1 MAFNYSGAR
10 RWGREGRA
18 AEDRPARRSGRG
30 GRVAEVGARRSGR
43 VVKPRETGPAA
54 TIDPP
59 PPGRP
64 ADWRRGARA
73 PMMAERARAGYC
85 WLSVSDS
92 RRAVMSTIG
101 ITRLYAIRVGPIT
114 PSVPTILPFTS

>member
-10 RWGREGRA
+10 RWGREGRD

-30 GRVAEVGARRSGR
+30 GRVAQVGARGR
-43 VVKPRETGPAA
+43 TAGDRPGAQAGRDYRTAA
-54 TIDPP
+54 PS
-59 PPGRP
+59 RP

-73 PMMAERARAGYC
+73 PMMAERARASYC

>member
-1 MAFNYSGAR
+1 M
-10 RWGREGRA
+10 EA
-18 AEDRPARRSGRG
+18 AS
-30 GRVAEVGARRSGR
+30 RRSGR
-43 VVKPRETGPAA
+43 VVKPRETGPARKPPA
-54 TIDPP
+54 TIEPP
-59 PPGRP
+59 PTSRP

-73 PMMAERARAGYC
+73 PIMAERARAGYC